1 MPWPPSCAAHASL
14 PAPHILLPLQ
24 KKPPAYGTEG
34 TFDPISNLADG
45 NIDTLL
51 PFGNLLAPGSLV
63 HDATFELHL
72 SERLPV
78 LSQILAFVGIDGR
91 PLWEAGFLQ
100 GRFKML
106 DAALVGSRC
115 LLGQDQSIL
124 VCYRMTLVAKVELFH
139 LLVPSG
145 ILVHIGF
152 DNFLE
157 HCFLQGFSAVLLMTV
172 FHHLIFPT
180 PTGTMGSVYNTCLYN
195 GIVPDDNVFL
205 FEFMVYF
212 IENHIVQAGLYQ
224 CVPKTADGR
233 AVGNSIFHAQTD
245 ETVEREAIVHLLL
258 NFTVTQSI
266 LCMQKFGLE

>member
-34 TFDPISNLADG
+34 TFAPISNLADG

-91 PLWEAGFLQ
+91 PLWGAGFLQ

-145 ILVHIGF
+145 ILVHIEF

-157 HCFLQGFSAVLLMTV
+157 YCFLQGFSAVLLMTV
-172 FHHLIFPT
+172 FHHFIFPT
-180 PTGTMGSVYNTCLYN
+180 PTGTMGSVYIILVSTMASCLTIMSFSLSLRFISSRIISYRPASTSVFRKRQTVVLLGAVSSIPNRRN
-195 GIVPDDNVFL
+195 G
-205 FEFMVYF
+205 
-212 IENHIVQAGLYQ
+212 
-224 CVPKTADGR
+224 
-233 AVGNSIFHAQTD
+233 
-245 ETVEREAIVHLLL
+245 
-258 NFTVTQSI
+258 
-266 LCMQKFGLE
+266 